1 MINFIKSKISKNFR
15 PGIRIITTDSFE
27 NYIITIKGL
36 QIHTCKKKVVVEY
49 INVLMK
55 ELNDGL

>member
-15 PGIRIITTDSFE
+15 PGIRIINIDGFE
-27 NYIITIKGL
+27 RYIITIKGL

-49 INVLMK
+49 INVLIK
-55 ELNDGL
+55 ELKNED